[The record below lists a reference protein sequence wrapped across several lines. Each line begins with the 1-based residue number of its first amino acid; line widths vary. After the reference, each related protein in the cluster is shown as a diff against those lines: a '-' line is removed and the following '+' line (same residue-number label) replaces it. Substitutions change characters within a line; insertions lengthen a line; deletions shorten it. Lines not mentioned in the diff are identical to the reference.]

1 MAVESPATSR
11 FTPLEEDLQ
20 RLAQLRLMD
29 DDFFSEAL
37 DNKPEAVGY
46 IVNTI
51 LERDDLKIQS
61 ARTQVEYKSATK
73 RSLKLDIRAEDAEGR
88 VIDIEIQRA
97 DRGTGVRRARFHSSM
112 IDRSLLEKGDDF
124 EELSDSYVIFITEN
138 DKFDRGLPLY
148 HIERK
153 VTELGDTLFGDG
165 AHILYVNGAFRDI
178 SHPVGRLMH
187 DFNCTNA
194 ADMFS
199 ELLAA
204 EVRYLKEDE
213 RGRTSM
219 CKLLEEMRDE
229 AAEKATYAKAIETA
243 RSMLADGFLTYEKIA
258 QYSGLSLDEIKELA
272 GQRSA

>member
-1 MAVESPATSR
+1 MHHISGIADTGEDRGGFGALEVVQRRLGNERFQRRPVAGLQTLADGRGTDGLAVCFPARDHDAVNAGFRELLAHDLVVKAGHLTGRLFADVPGGDVQGGGDLGEHRQIQPCVTVDDRR
-11 FTPLEEDLQ
+11 FVFQEV
-20 RLAQLRLMD
+20 A
-29 DDFFSEAL
+29 
-37 DNKPEAVGY
+37 G
-46 IVNTI
+46 
-51 LERDDLKIQS
+51 
-61 ARTQVEYKSATK
+61 
-73 RSLKLDIRAEDAEGR
+73 EGR
-88 VIDIEIQRA
+88 I
-97 DRGTGVRRARFHSSM
+97 G
-112 IDRSLLEKGDDF
+112 
-124 EELSDSYVIFITEN
+124 N
-138 DKFDRGLPLY
+138 D
-148 HIERK
+148 
-153 VTELGDTLFGDG
+153 VG
-165 AHILYVNGAFRDI
+165 AAVVEHNILYVNGAFRDI

>member
-1 MAVESPATSR
+1 MGN
-11 FTPLEEDLQ
+11 
-20 RLAQLRLMD
+20 
-29 DDFFSEAL
+29 
-37 DNKPEAVGY
+37 NK
-46 IVNTI
+46 
-51 LERDDLKIQS
+51 
-61 ARTQVEYKSATK
+61 
-73 RSLKLDIRAEDAEGR
+73 
-88 VIDIEIQRA
+88 
-97 DRGTGVRRARFHSSM
+97 FH
-112 IDRSLLEKGDDF
+112 KG
-124 EELSDSYVIFITEN
+124 LS
-138 DKFDRGLPLY
+138 LY

-165 AHILYVNGAFRDI
+165 AHILYVNGALRDI
-178 SHPVGRLMH
+178 NHPVGRLMH

-243 RSMLADGFLTYEKIA
+243 RSMLADGFLSYEKIA

>member
-1 MAVESPATSR
+1 
-11 FTPLEEDLQ
+11 
-20 RLAQLRLMD
+20 
-29 DDFFSEAL
+29 
-37 DNKPEAVGY
+37 
-46 IVNTI
+46 
-51 LERDDLKIQS
+51 
-61 ARTQVEYKSATK
+61 
-73 RSLKLDIRAEDAEGR
+73 
-88 VIDIEIQRA
+88 
-97 DRGTGVRRARFHSSM
+97 M
-112 IDRSLLEKGDDF
+112 IGG
-124 EELSDSYVIFITEN
+124 N
-138 DKFDRGLPLY
+138 DKFHGGLPLY

-153 VTELGDTLFGDG
+153 ITEMGDIPFDDG
-165 AHILYVNGAFRDI
+165 TRIIYVNGAFRDI
-178 SHPVGRLMH
+178 NHPVGRLMH

-229 AAEKATYAKAIETA
+229 AAAKAAEKATHAKAIETA
-243 RSMLADGFLTYEKIA
+243 RSMLADGFLTYAKIA

>member
-1 MAVESPATSR
+1 MGN
-11 FTPLEEDLQ
+11 
-20 RLAQLRLMD
+20 
-29 DDFFSEAL
+29 
-37 DNKPEAVGY
+37 NK
-46 IVNTI
+46 
-51 LERDDLKIQS
+51 
-61 ARTQVEYKSATK
+61 
-73 RSLKLDIRAEDAEGR
+73 
-88 VIDIEIQRA
+88 
-97 DRGTGVRRARFHSSM
+97 FH
-112 IDRSLLEKGDDF
+112 KG
-124 EELSDSYVIFITEN
+124 LS
-138 DKFDRGLPLY
+138 LY

-178 SHPVGRLMH
+178 NHPVGRLMH

-243 RSMLADGFLTYEKIA
+243 RSMLADGFLSYEKIA